1 MNSKESHIT
10 LIDFYATWCSPCQTM
25 DPIIERI
32 ENDFTD
38 IIQLLKVDVD
48 ENRKLAQLFKI
59 QNVPTFILLKNKD
72 IVWKQAGVLT
82 YRELKKKIL
91 ENL

>member
-1 MNSKESHIT
+1 MSSKESHIT

-25 DPIIERI
+25 EPIIERI

-38 IIQLLKVDVD
+38 TIQLLKVNVD
-48 ENRKLAQLFKI
+48 ENKKFAQLFNI
-59 QNVPTFILLKNKD
+59 QSVPTFVLLKNKD
-72 IVWKQAGVLT
+72 VVWKQAGIMT
-82 YRELKKKIL
+82 YRELKKKIS

>member
-1 MNSKESHIT
+1 MNSKESHVT
-10 LIDFYATWCSPCQTM
+10 LIDFYTTWCSPCQTM

-38 IIQLLKVDVD
+38 TIQLLKVDVD

-72 IVWKQAGVLT
+72 IVWKQAGIMT